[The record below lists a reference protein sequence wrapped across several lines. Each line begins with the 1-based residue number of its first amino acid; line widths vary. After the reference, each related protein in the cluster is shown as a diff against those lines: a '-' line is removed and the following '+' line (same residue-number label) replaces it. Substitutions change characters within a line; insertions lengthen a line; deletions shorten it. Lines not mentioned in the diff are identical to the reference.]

1 MRPRLPSSREQGVGQ
16 HCTGQG
22 QPPALCPWAV
32 CRLPGTRFPA
42 FTPPLLAPR
51 QQQAPQPRRPG
62 WPSVHMKSSGLPGQ
76 AAPDTQPQPSRGA
89 LGRGP
94 EGTQLARTPALG
106 THRGPTKAL
115 LSTCSVR
122 TSPGGQWRLEALE
135 SSSHTGIL
143 PLAQGQVCFATSVL
157 GGVSVTCE
165 ATDTGQASPGKAVLE
180 AETGRWTVADPR
192 LLDARSSALDGH
204 GAFQSLAPPSALPR
218 MSSTWREPTWQ
229 LWKLL

>member
-122 TSPGGQWRLEALE
+122 TSPGGQWRLGGARVQQPHWHSALGPGTSMLCHE
-135 SSSHTGIL
+135 CSGWGVSDVKPQTRDR
-143 PLAQGQVCFATSVL
+143 PAQARQSWRLRL
-157 GGVSVTCE
+157 GGGQWPIPGCWTHG
-165 ATDTGQASPGKAVLE
+165 APPWTDTGL
-180 AETGRWTVADPR
+180 
-192 LLDARSSALDGH
+192 SSH
-204 GAFQSLAPPSALPR
+204 SLPLSALPR
-218 MSSTWREPTWQ
+218 MSSAWREPTWQ